1 MLGRFRDALLPI
13 SLKVGTALGKYG
25 ISPNLLTLLGVL
37 TALTTIPSGIVG
49 VYWLI
54 PTLMVISAVLDWL
67 DGAVARATSKTTT
80 LGAFIDSFC
89 DRVSDTSYLISFNYL
104 GINAYLILVALP
116 TSLLVSYIRCRAE
129 SLGIRLEGIG
139 ILERGER
146 VIIMILVA
154 VMASAGW
161 VLVGNYLL
169 LLMVLLNTLTI
180 IQRVVHVIK
189 VLGSGWR

>member
-1 MLGRFRDALLPI
+1 
-13 SLKVGTALGKYG
+13 
-25 ISPNLLTLLGVL
+25 
-37 TALTTIPSGIVG
+37 
-49 VYWLI
+49 
-54 PTLMVISAVLDWL
+54 
-67 DGAVARATSKTTT
+67 TSKTTT

>member
-1 MLGRFRDALLPI
+1 
-13 SLKVGTALGKYG
+13 
-25 ISPNLLTLLGVL
+25 
-37 TALTTIPSGIVG
+37 
-49 VYWLI
+49 
-54 PTLMVISAVLDWL
+54 
-67 DGAVARATSKTTT
+67 
-80 LGAFIDSFC
+80 
-89 DRVSDTSYLISFNYL
+89 YLISFNYL

>member
-13 SLKVGTALGKYG
+13 SMKVGNALGKYG
-25 ISPNLLTLLGVL
+25 ISPNLLTFLAVL

-67 DGAVARATSKTTT
+67 DGAVARATSKTTA

-89 DRVSDTSYLISFNYL
+89 DRVSDASYLISFNYL
-104 GINAYLILVALP
+104 GINAYLILAAIP
-116 TSLLVSYIRCRAE
+116 TSLLVSYTRCRAE
-129 SLGIRLEGIG
+129 SLGVRLEGIG

-146 VIIMILVA
+146 VAIMILIAVVA
-154 VMASAGW
+154 LAGY
-161 VLVGNYLL
+161 VLVSNYLL

-189 VLGSGWR
+189 VLGGG